1 MKNRMETVIA
11 DVPAIHI
18 CHCGHDPQSSAPNCT
33 GYRVRP
39 GMTARSLT
47 LNLLHAK
54 ANKLTK
60 PFATGTALLK
70 TPGQMGCSSSPAPG
84 GARGLGGVGEEGP

>member
-1 MKNRMETVIA
+1 MKNGMETVIV
-11 DVPAIHI
+11 DVPAIDI
-18 CHCGHDPQSSAPNCT
+18 CH
-33 GYRVRP
+33 RP

-70 TPGQMGCSSSPAPG
+70 TRGQMGCSSFPAPG
-84 GARGLGGVGEEGP
+84 GARGLGGVGENGP